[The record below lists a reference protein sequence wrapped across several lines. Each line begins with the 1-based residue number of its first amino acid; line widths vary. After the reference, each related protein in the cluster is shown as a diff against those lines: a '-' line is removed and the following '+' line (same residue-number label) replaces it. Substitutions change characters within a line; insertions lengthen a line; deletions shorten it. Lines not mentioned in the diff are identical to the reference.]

1 MVDRQRR
8 RSKSQDSRTRRE
20 TFPAA
25 LATDGSQQHWWL
37 DVAPRLGNNPT
48 MTSIQQPASPV
59 SESLAESI
67 AVLDQRG
74 VILSVNQ
81 GWRDFAE
88 SNGGSSELADGRGID
103 YLAVVRRAAASDVL
117 AAAAL
122 RGLEEVL
129 AGRQTLF
136 TLEYPCHAPD
146 RERWCACHLAPSA
159 GSGGG
164 AVVRHRPISRH
175 ERAETAVGRQ
185 HRLQPDLAALL
196 DSLPSMIG
204 YWDCTL
210 RNRFA
215 NHAYRDWFGI
225 DPATIPGKHI
235 REVIG
240 EERYRL
246 NLPYIEAVLR
256 GSAQQFERAIPSPDG
271 RSLRHSLARYIPD
284 VVNGEVRGFFVE
296 VTDVTPIKAGEQ
308 ALQRAQEVG
317 RLGSYTADLGSGQW
331 LGSPM
336 LERILGV
343 GPEHEHTNT
352 AWLQIVHADDRQR
365 VVDLVQ
371 LAIREVGVFD
381 CEYRIVRPRDGAI
394 RWLHGIG
401 ELECSATGQ
410 PLRMIGTVQD
420 ITERKRAE
428 RATQVLLDENT
439 RLVRRLIALQE
450 RERADLARELHD
462 ELSQHLTAIRAFA
475 GALQRNESCNPEA
488 IRRHAAAIDDSA
500 RAIYEVSH
508 RLMEGLHPSVLES
521 AGIAE
526 ALASLLESWG
536 LQHPAIEWRASL
548 PHDLVCAGKQLRV
561 TLYRIVQECL
571 SNVARHAE
579 ARRLRLVLGNRQSA
593 QGELLRLVIRDDG
606 VGMDMNAAHAG
617 FGLLGMRER
626 VLAHGGTLQVS
637 SRKGGGT
644 RVRVLLPNS

>member
-1 MVDRQRR
+1 MDRQRD

-25 LATDGSQQHWWL
+25 VATDGSQQRWWL

-48 MTSIQQPASPV
+48 MNSIQQPGSPV
-59 SESLAESI
+59 PEILADSI

-88 SNGGSSELADGRGID
+88 SNGGSSELADGHGID
-103 YLAVVRRAAASDVL
+103 YLAVVRRAAANDVL

-146 RERWCACHLAPSA
+146 HERWCECHAAPSA

-164 AVVRHRPISRH
+164 AVVRHREISRPD
-175 ERAETAVGRQ
+175 RAEAAVDR
-185 HRLQPDLAALL
+185 HRLQADLAALL

-204 YWDCTL
+204 SWDCRL

-225 DPATIPGKHI
+225 DPTTIPGKHI

-271 RSLRHSLARYIPD
+271 RSLRHALARYIPD
-284 VVNGEVRGFFVE
+284 VVHGEVQGFFVE

-317 RLGSYTADLGSGQW
+317 RLGSYTTDLQSGQW
-331 LGSPM
+331 VGSPM
-336 LERILGV
+336 LERILGI
-343 GPEHEHTNT
+343 GPEHEHTMD
-352 AWLQIVHADDRQR
+352 AWLRMVHADDRQKVSDQVR
-365 VVDLVQ
+365 

-381 CEYRIVRPRDGAI
+381 CEYRIVRPDDGTI
-394 RWLHGIG
+394 LWLHGLG
-401 ELECSATGQ
+401 EIECSVDGQ
-410 PLRMIGTVQD
+410 PLRLIGTVQD
-420 ITERKRAE
+420 ISERKRAE
-428 RATQVLLDENT
+428 RAAQVLLDENT

-450 RERADLARELHD
+450 RERAELARELHD

-475 GALQRNESCNPEA
+475 GALQRTERCDGEL
-488 IRRHAAAIDDSA
+488 IRSHAMAIDDSA
-500 RAIYEVSH
+500 CAIYGVSH
-508 RLMEGLHPSVLES
+508 RLMEGLHPNVLES

-548 PHDLVCAGKQLRV
+548 PHDLVCEGKQLRV

-579 ARRLRLVLGNRQSA
+579 ARRLRLILGNRQSA

-606 VGMDMNAAHAG
+606 VGMDINAAHAG

-626 VLAHGGTLQVS
+626 VLDQGGTLQVS

-644 RVRVLLPNS
+644 RVRVILPNV